1 MHHIAI
7 QRRRRAI
14 LGKQRDLFGLLT
26 ALVKRFDR
34 LAPCRSLV
42 VVDLSQMQHMPLHRA
57 PGGHTAVFND
67 APIAVL
73 LAVLAANLVAQK
85 HDARLPKPP
94 AVSQGAR
101 SAPHAVSA
109 AFRVLLPRL
118 SVAYRHRR
126 TAKFPKLTASRESRV
141 RLGGPSGSSS
151 LPTSPSAMLWNAIR
165 GISS

>member
-67 APIAVL
+67 TPIAVL

-85 HDARLPKPP
+85 HDASLPKPP
-94 AVSQGAR
+94 AVSQGAW
-101 SAPHAVSA
+101 SAPHAVPQ
-109 AFRVLLPRL
+109 LPRAAPAPFSGL
-118 SVAYRHRR
+118 S
-126 TAKFPKLTASRESRV
+126 TPPDSKIPETNGE
-141 RLGGPSGSSS
+141 
-151 LPTSPSAMLWNAIR
+151 
-165 GISS
+165 

>member
-1 MHHIAI
+1 
-7 QRRRRAI
+7 
-14 LGKQRDLFGLLT
+14 
-26 ALVKRFDR
+26 
-34 LAPCRSLV
+34 
-42 VVDLSQMQHMPLHRA
+42 MQHMPLHRA

-94 AVSQGAR
+94 AVSQGAW

-126 TAKFPKLTASRESRV
+126 TAKFPKLTASCESRV
-141 RLGGPSGSSS
+141 SSGHAEPSELIPAAWSGHVGVGASFSRF
-151 LPTSPSAMLWNAIR
+151 P
-165 GISS
+165 